1 MFKVLRTTN
10 MQDLQAITSLLLSV
24 RWKPEQR
31 MVKADTHLSSEAS
44 EEAALLT
51 SHKHGVALC

>member
-1 MFKVLRTTN
+1 

-31 MVKADTHLSSEAS
+31 IVKADTHLSSEAS

-51 SHKHGVALC
+51 SRKHGVALC